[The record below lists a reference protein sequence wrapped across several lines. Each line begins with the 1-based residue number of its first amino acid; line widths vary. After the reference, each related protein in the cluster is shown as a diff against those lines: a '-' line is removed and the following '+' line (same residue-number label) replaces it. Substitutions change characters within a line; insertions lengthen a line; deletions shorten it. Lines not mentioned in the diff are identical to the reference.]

1 MERPILGTES
11 TWTKKP
17 LDSLD
22 TVNPP
27 KPVTEQ
33 ERHDAIF
40 GSEMLSLGSRDVV
53 ISGEEDKTTRMSMP
67 RVYAPHSLF
76 SKLPEYSELHQDH
89 ALDKLL
95 TSFEPY
101 HGHSMANRG
110 TPVPRTWYDG
120 TAGSSSGRFGAR

>member
-22 TVNPP
+22 PVDPP
-27 KPVTEQ
+27 RPLTEQ

-40 GSEMLSLGSRDVV
+40 GSEMSSLGSRDVV
-53 ISGEEDKTTRMSMP
+53 ISGEEGKTTRLSLP

-76 SKLPEYSELHQDH
+76 AKLPEYSELHQDR
-89 ALDKLL
+89 ALGKLL
-95 TSFEPY
+95 TSL
-101 HGHSMANRG
+101 
-110 TPVPRTWYDG
+110 
-120 TAGSSSGRFGAR
+120 SSITDIR